1 MKCEIAD
8 ERGMRLLRVM
18 SGRDAWATSPGCIS
32 PPQKNLLTSNGAA
45 RYKRISSSMEDKDA
59 DDEDPDH

>member
-1 MKCEIAD
+1 MKCRVAD
-8 ERGMRLLRVM
+8 EGGTRICA
-18 SGRDAWATSPGCIS
+18 RDSRATSPGCIS
-32 PPQKNLLTSNGAA
+32 PAQRNLLTIIGPT